1 MAKIKKAS
9 IFLMIVL
16 LCSPL
21 TLSLQGHAQTEPT
34 LAGTINNVIS
44 NVNLENVSPEWGT
57 IYSQI
62 FGLSNQSIFDTLIQ
76 EAVNQSDWQD
86 AVWVA
91 RLAELNGYNS
101 PILTNCLITALENM
115 PTCGSLPVT
124 CYTANQTVTAYPPE
138 EFCVYDRYMV
148 NAYRYAQELGVPG
161 WNITQAFTDF
171 AKAYMSAPK
180 GSRSRYGEM
189 LWINPA
195 LNFSASYS
203 GRYYD
208 EYAET
213 LDMFLEFAANGVSG
227 NITVNGLS
235 LNATSFMDNMWIA
248 VQNLWN
254 GEYYDYNN
262 EGIGI
267 SPSSNT
273 IECEMGNFAQVIE
286 EYQNYRGIL
295 PYFSNVINDL
305 EYTCL
310 ASGWNSPIWASTGAI
325 KHSTGNL
332 QVRLP
337 ETLAAL
343 IAIQML
349 YPDFNATIQNNFQ
362 SMLQTGWQGLTN
374 STLYSNN
381 QFQFEADSSTTISPE
396 AYSDDASLL
405 GAMTLFLDGIVPQTG
420 SLAMT
425 ASNERYE
432 DYQTCFPISQ
442 WQFDYQDQSIRI
454 PVLAGTLSFT
464 FGSQPVSQQF
474 PTNGVYEIQ
483 FSSDWNNIA
492 SVTRVADL
500 TMPQLKPATL
510 QTQIRPTPTPT
521 STPISTPQ
529 PMVPIST
536 MPTLTNPPTKGSAFS
551 RNIVFFAVG
560 LTPTLLIFLAVTF
573 YIKKKK
579 IDRNTGKV

>member
-1 MAKIKKAS
+1 
-9 IFLMIVL
+9 
-16 LCSPL
+16 
-21 TLSLQGHAQTEPT
+21 
-34 LAGTINNVIS
+34 
-44 NVNLENVSPEWGT
+44 
-57 IYSQI
+57 
-62 FGLSNQSIFDTLIQ
+62 
-76 EAVNQSDWQD
+76 
-86 AVWVA
+86 
-91 RLAELNGYNS
+91 
-101 PILTNCLITALENM
+101 
-115 PTCGSLPVT
+115 
-124 CYTANQTVTAYPPE
+124 
-138 EFCVYDRYMV
+138 
-148 NAYRYAQELGVPG
+148 
-161 WNITQAFTDF
+161 
-171 AKAYMSAPK
+171 
-180 GSRSRYGEM
+180 
-189 LWINPA
+189 
-195 LNFSASYS
+195 
-203 GRYYD
+203 
-208 EYAET
+208 
-213 LDMFLEFAANGVSG
+213 
-227 NITVNGLS
+227 
-235 LNATSFMDNMWIA
+235 
-248 VQNLWN
+248 
-254 GEYYDYNN
+254 
-262 EGIGI
+262 
-267 SPSSNT
+267 
-273 IECEMGNFAQVIE
+273 MGNFAQVIE

-295 PYFSNVINDL
+295 PYFSNLINDL

-442 WQFDYQDQSIRI
+442 WQFDYQNQSIRI

-500 TMPQLKPATL
+500 TMPQLKPAML

-521 STPISTPQ
+521 STPTSTPQ
-529 PMVPIST
+529 PIATLFT
-536 MPTLTNPPTKGSAFS
+536 MPTLTSQPTKGSAFS
-551 RNIVFFAVG
+551 HNLVFFAVG
-560 LTPTLLIFLAVTF
+560 LTPTLLVFLAVTF

-579 IDRNTGKV
+579 IDHNIGKV